1 MADLTM
7 IVLHVNLQD
16 VQMNWVQ
23 KKYIIISHLQDMHF
37 KYKNSK
43 KSGKRYSTQPISVR
57 KLVAI
62 YWYMTTKSSNR
73 EMQVITKMR

>member
-23 KKYIIISHLQDMHF
+23 KKYIIISRLQYMHF
-37 KYKNSK
+37 KYKNTVK
-43 KSGKRYSTQPISVR
+43 KVEKDTAHKQ
-57 KLVAI
+57 
-62 YWYMTTKSSNR
+62 
-73 EMQVITKMR
+73 